1 MARQDMRHPAGA
13 PGPWYVDDRCI
24 DCDAARHVAP
34 GLIVRNPGDGVS
46 VFTHQPETDEEIAM
60 AWRAVLVCP
69 TRSVGHE
76 TIHQPPPGVFPHDL
90 GDGVHRL
97 GHNARSSFGAHS
109 YLVARDGANVMVDAP
124 RWTRQLLDPIAALG
138 GIDVVLLTHRD
149 DVADAD
155 RYAEHFGASS
165 VWIHHDDRHAAPY
178 ATDRLHGTEP
188 LEVVPGV
195 TGFPVPGHTRG
206 SVLWHVDG
214 HLLFSG
220 DSLAWDPHRRRLK
233 AFRGACWYSWD
244 AQTASLRRLADSG
257 LRFDRLFC
265 GHGWS
270 HDLDA
275 DAFHRHLVELVDRMP
290 EQR

>member
-1 MARQDMRHPAGA
+1 
-13 PGPWYVDDRCI
+13 
-24 DCDAARHVAP
+24 
-34 GLIVRNPGDGVS
+34 
-46 VFTHQPETDEEIAM
+46 M

-76 TIHQPPPGVFPHDL
+76 TLRQPPPGVYPHDL

-97 GHNARSSFGAHS
+97 GHNARDSFGAHS
-109 YLVARDGANVMVDAP
+109 YLVVRDGGNLLVDAP
-124 RWTRQLLDPIAALG
+124 RWTRQLLAPIAALG
-138 GIDVVLLTHRD
+138 GIDLVLLTHRD

-155 RYAEHFGASS
+155 RYAEHFGSE
-165 VWIHHDDRHAAPY
+165 VWIHEDDRSAAPY
-178 ATDRLHGTEP
+178 ATHLVRGTDP
-188 LEVVPGV
+188 VEVVPGV

-220 DSLAWDPHRRRLK
+220 DSLAWDPRRERLT

-244 AQTASLRRLADSG
+244 AQTDSLDRFARAG
-257 LRFDRLFC
+257 LGFDRLLC

-270 HDLDA
+270 HDA
-275 DAFHRHLVELVDRMP
+275 PSAVFHEQLVELVGRMP
-290 EQR
+290 SRR